1 MINLLFHVSFNF
13 LSLLKNEVGNPPQL
27 QKKLV
32 SNTRSSHVV
41 FKKKCTTKTFEMGI
55 FLKKTLR
62 KKKI

>member
-55 FLKKTLR
+55 F
-62 KKKI
+62 